1 MILLYHYFLITQFFF
16 ITFVEKYGVSLSEN
30 DVFGCY
36 NKIKTRYFFMM
47 ISPQEFENDLKN
59 ESLKNLIKMKNS
71 LIQEIKYFEKNKD
84 VILAQE
90 VTICPSEEVVY
101 KMNLLYL
108 DVCDKLIA
116 EKCK

>member
-1 MILLYHYFLITQFFF
+1 MVFLCPKMTCLTVIIKPKEVF
-16 ITFVEKYGVSLSEN
+16 I
-30 DVFGCY
+30 
-36 NKIKTRYFFMM
+36 MM

-90 VTICPSEEVVY
+90 VTICPSEEVIY

>member
-1 MILLYHYFLITQFFF
+1 
-16 ITFVEKYGVSLSEN
+16 
-30 DVFGCY
+30 
-36 NKIKTRYFFMM
+36 MM

-116 EKCK
+116 EKCKWCSKSVVFFQKVVNQRKGQNV

>member
-1 MILLYHYFLITQFFF
+1 
-16 ITFVEKYGVSLSEN
+16 
-30 DVFGCY
+30 
-36 NKIKTRYFFMM
+36 MM

-90 VTICPSEEVVY
+90 VTI
-101 KMNLLYL
+101 
-108 DVCDKLIA
+108 
-116 EKCK
+116 

>member
-1 MILLYHYFLITQFFF
+1 MDLECFFDSF
-16 ITFVEKYGVSLSEN
+16 H
-30 DVFGCY
+30 FGRVCG
-36 NKIKTRYFFMM
+36 
-47 ISPQEFENDLKN
+47 
-59 ESLKNLIKMKNS
+59 
-71 LIQEIKYFEKNKD
+71 YFEKNKD

-108 DVCDKLIA
+108 DVCNKLIA